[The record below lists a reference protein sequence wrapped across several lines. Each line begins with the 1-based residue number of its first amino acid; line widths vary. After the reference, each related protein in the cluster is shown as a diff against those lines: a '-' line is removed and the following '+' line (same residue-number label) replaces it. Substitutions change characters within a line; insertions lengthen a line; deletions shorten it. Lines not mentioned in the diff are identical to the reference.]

1 MLSKLWQNISLFH
14 RVALS
19 SGAVAACM
27 IGALLFSVIQ
37 SQLALR
43 REEFAARVSSDL
55 TTLVPALAE
64 QALLGDYT
72 AIQQVLTIHA
82 ERPGVE
88 RVTWID
94 TKGNPL
100 SATGAAIPSTVPAW
114 FARFMHIQEAE
125 GWREISIGGTGYGR
139 VGLRLS
145 PTPILNQTWLILV
158 NSMKLLLV
166 GLLTL
171 GGVVLLTIRQ
181 GLRPLQR
188 LASDV
193 RRFGEGDYDLRV
205 PLDGPPEISS
215 SLQAFNHMAN
225 RIASPLASLHESEAK
240 TRLLAAL
247 VEQSN
252 EAILTY
258 DVHAIITSWNKA
270 AEQLLGFSA
279 AEAIGKSVREVH
291 R

>member
-1 MLSKLWQNISLFH
+1 
-14 RVALS
+14 
-19 SGAVAACM
+19 M
-27 IGALLFSVIQ
+27 IGALLFSVIR
-37 SQLALR
+37 SQVELR
-43 REEFAARVSSDL
+43 REEFAVRVSSDL
-55 TTLVPALAE
+55 MTLVPTLAE
-64 QALLGDYT
+64 DAVLGDYT
-72 AIQQVLTIHA
+72 AIQRVLTIHA

-94 TKGNPL
+94 AKGNPL
-100 SATGAAIPSTVPAW
+100 TAAGVVIPSKAPAW
-114 FARFMHIQEAE
+114 FARFMHIQESE
-125 GWREISIGGTGYGR
+125 GWQEISIGGTGYGK

-145 PTPILNQTWLILV
+145 PTLVRNQTWLILV
-158 NSMKLLLV
+158 DSLKFLLIGFLI
-166 GLLTL
+166 L

-240 TRLLAAL
+240 TRLLASARPA
-247 VEQSN
+247 N
-252 EAILTY
+252 RP
-258 DVHAIITSWNKA
+258 A
-270 AEQLLGFSA
+270 ARRRTAGGDRAWSSRRRRCCRSA
-279 AEAIGKSVREVH
+279 PVGRSPPGSRC
-291 R
+291 RR